1 MNRRPPSNS
10 QAAKRLRGLEAVVTC
25 LEWYNVVHL
34 SFVCVVLVRVIAER
48 LGLASPEVTTG
59 NLVFIG
65 IHTAVLLGGYVWA
78 RRRLATERSAR
89 S

>member
-1 MNRRPPSNS
+1 MNKRPPPNS
-10 QAAKRLRGLEAVVTC
+10 QAAKRLRGFEALVTC
-25 LEWYNVVHL
+25 LEWYNVAHL
-34 SFVCVVLVRVIAER
+34 FFVCVVLVRVIAER
-48 LGLASPEVTTG
+48 LGLASPEITTG

-78 RRRLATERSAR
+78 RRRLSKERSAR